1 MKRAAIGWGI
11 AFLILCCCSAA
22 FGASREQKLVTRVDT
37 VTVTFKH
44 GTLAIKATGMAR
56 TPTTMDRGGKLVR
69 RGAQPTLNKE
79 GLLEDNMVFPAV
91 ANYGGF
97 KLKPISARL
106 HDKSIPAGIKGVRIY
121 SEFNEVDGLLPEP
134 QPKKSRSLLPFG
146 KKKHQEGEDASH

>member
-1 MKRAAIGWGI
+1 MKKAVIGWGI
-11 AFLILCCCSAA
+11 TFSILCCCSVA
-22 FGASREQKLVTRVDT
+22 FSASREQKLVTRVET

-56 TPTTMDRGGKLVR
+56 TPATMDRGGQLVR
-69 RGAQPTLNKE
+69 RGAQATLNKE
-79 GLLEDNMVFPAV
+79 GLLEYNMVFPAV

-97 KLKPISARL
+97 KLKPIAARL

-134 QPKKSRSLLPFG
+134 APKKSRSFLPFG
-146 KKKHQEGEDASH
+146 KKKQKEAEGATL